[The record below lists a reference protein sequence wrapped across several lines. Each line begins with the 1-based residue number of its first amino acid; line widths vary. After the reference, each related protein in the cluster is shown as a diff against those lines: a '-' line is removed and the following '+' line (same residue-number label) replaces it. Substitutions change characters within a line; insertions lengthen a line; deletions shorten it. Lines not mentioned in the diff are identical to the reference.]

1 MTRNIRTYAQVEKDT
16 RSGILEQ
23 VVDQR
28 ERLARRLERVGTIIA
43 VASGKGG
50 VGKSAVTANLA
61 TTLASHGLRIGA
73 VDADLNGPSHGRMLG
88 AGDARLG
95 DTADGVLPPTGAGG
109 VKVIS
114 MEMLQDASDAPLHWR
129 GPEGDSFLWRGAAEA
144 GVLREFLSDVAWGD
158 LDALLIDV
166 PPGTD
171 RIARLLE
178 LIRPH
183 IALLVT
189 TPAEMARV
197 VVARSARLLQEAG
210 LERVGIVAN
219 MTAFIAADGTTHSLY
234 SSDGAGMLARET
246 GLPIWAEIPFDPRL
260 ATLTDGGTPISIAD
274 TTSQAAKAFDA
285 LAGQLGVTK
294 RAEEARA

>member
-1 MTRNIRTYAQVEKDT
+1 MTRSIRTYAQVEKET

-23 VVDQR
+23 VVEQR
-28 ERLARRLERVGTIIA
+28 VRLARRLERVGTIVAI
-43 VASGKGG
+43 ASGKGG

-61 TTLASHGLRIGA
+61 VALAGDGLRVGA
-73 VDADLNGPSHGRMLG
+73 VDADLNGPSLARMLG
-88 AGDARLG
+88 AADAHLGDAP
-95 DTADGVLPPTGAGG
+95 DGVIPPTGAGG
-109 VKVIS
+109 VRVIS
-114 MEMLQDASDAPLHWR
+114 MEMLQDQADAPLQWR

-171 RIARLLE
+171 RIGRLLE
-178 LIRPH
+178 LVRPH

-197 VVARSARLLQEAG
+197 VVTRSARLLQEAG
-210 LERVGIVAN
+210 LDRIGIVAN
-219 MTAFIAADGTTHSLY
+219 MTSFLAPDGTSHSLY
-234 SSDGAGMLARET
+234 TQDGARSLARDT

-260 ATLTDGGTPISIAD
+260 AALTDAGTPIVLAD
-274 TTSQAAKAFDA
+274 SSSPASVAFQM
-285 LAGQLGVTK
+285 LARELSLSA
-294 RAEEARA
+294 RSEATP